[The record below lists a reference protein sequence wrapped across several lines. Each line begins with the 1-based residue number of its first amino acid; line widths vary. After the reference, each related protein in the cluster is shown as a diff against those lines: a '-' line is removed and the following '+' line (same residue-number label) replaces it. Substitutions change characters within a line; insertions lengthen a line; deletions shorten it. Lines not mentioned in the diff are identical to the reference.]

1 MPSQPCCLL
10 PTNQGTLT
18 SYNEMIGVLQTNQGT
33 LTSSHVMIG
42 VLPTNQGTLTASHV
56 MIGVLVTKK
65 TLKSSKCLKFLE
77 LSLLNFSFLV
87 LLFLEFIN
95 VTTHLFSG
103 FAYSV

>member
-10 PTNQGTLT
+10 PTNQGTLIT
-18 SYNEMIGVLQTNQGT
+18 TCHLMTGVLPTNQGTLPTNQGT

-65 TLKSSKCLKFLE
+65 TFKKFKMSQVLGVE
-77 LSLLNFSFLV
+77 LAQLFFSGSLLFGV
-87 LLFLEFIN
+87 
-95 VTTHLFSG
+95 H
-103 FAYSV
+103 

>member
-10 PTNQGTLT
+10 ATNQGTLT

-42 VLPTNQGTLTASHV
+42 VLPTNQGTLTSSNV

-65 TLKSSKCLKFLE
+65 TFKKFKMSQVLGVE
-77 LSLLNFSFLV
+77 LAQ
-87 LLFLEFIN
+87 LF
-95 VTTHLFSG
+95 FSG
-103 FAYSV
+103 SPLFGVH